1 MKRII
6 MFLFAAMLMGIE
18 AEAITARQILDKT
31 AAVLSSNGGVSAH
44 FSVASD
50 KYGSTSG
57 TIAVK
62 GRKFHATTSAATVWF
77 DGKTQ
82 WTYVKSSNE
91 VNVNTP
97 SEAELQA
104 INPYNFI
111 NIYRSGY
118 SISAKSVGSSY
129 QVHLTAI
136 NKKRQLQEMY
146 ITVGKSDYVP
156 TQIRMKQGSKW
167 TTIKVSNFKRTTISD
182 ATFRFNAK
190 DFPSAEVIDLR

>member
-1 MKRII
+1 
-6 MFLFAAMLMGIE
+6 MFVLAAMLIGIE

-31 AAVLSSNGGVSAH
+31 AAVLSNNGGVSAH

-111 NIYRSGY
+111 NVYRSGY

-129 QVHLTAI
+129 QVHLTAV

>member
-1 MKRII
+1 
-6 MFLFAAMLMGIE
+6 MFFLAAMLIGIE
-18 AEAITARQILDKT
+18 AKAITAKQVLDKT
-31 AAVLSSNGGVSAH
+31 SAVLSNSGGISAR
-44 FSVASD
+44 FSVTSD
-50 KYGSTSG
+50 KYGGTNG

-62 GRKFHATTSAATVWF
+62 GRKFHATTPSATVWF

-91 VNVNTP
+91 VNVNNP

-104 INPYNFI
+104 VNPYNFI

-118 SISAKSVGSSY
+118 NMSVKTVGSSY
-129 QVHLTAI
+129 QVHLTAT

-146 ITVGKSDYVP
+146 ITVGKSNYVP
-156 TQIRMKQGSKW
+156 TQIRMKQGTKW